1 MKQINLP
8 NGLICVV
15 GQRNHE
21 GLTLSA
27 TVKVGHLN
35 EPKLGLAAVYEKVI
49 MLQAPEVATI
59 YGGTITSYLTGG
71 ETKDFKA
78 YIEKMAK
85 LVAYPELNEDL
96 LKNAVEDIIRHNRDR
111 NVLPRRQLKLLYKHT
126 AFSGNIVWDTEAYT
140 ASLLSLTVEDLQSF
154 HDCYFT
160 GKNIIIGVSGIP
172 AAKILP
178 ELEEAFSKVPSGTPQ
193 KAELPEYTGGY
204 GYLRLHPTEN
214 GHGSFNRVL
223 MGWDI
228 SALVNV
234 ADANVMMSML
244 SGRLE
249 RKFAAAGIDAAI
261 EVRVAGYYG
270 CRTLRIAVECG
281 PQTDVNVMLD
291 IICANIKRLKTEPA
305 SERRMETSRN
315 RAMVEKLLKFQQP
328 DSAAV
333 EISWQILKRGF
344 MYDIADRINNTW
356 RVSAR
361 NVMEVSQEIFNDNP
375 TVVVASEVH
384 PAFIYSLEEIVDK
397 MK

>member
-1 MKQINLP
+1 MVSIS
-8 NGLICVV
+8 
-15 GQRNHE
+15 
-21 GLTLSA
+21 SA
-27 TVKVGHLN
+27 
-35 EPKLGLAAVYEKVI
+35 
-49 MLQAPEVATI
+49 
-59 YGGTITSYLTGG
+59 
-71 ETKDFKA
+71 
-78 YIEKMAK
+78 
-85 LVAYPELNEDL
+85 
-96 LKNAVEDIIRHNRDR
+96 
-111 NVLPRRQLKLLYKHT
+111 
-126 AFSGNIVWDTEAYT
+126 
-140 ASLLSLTVEDLQSF
+140 
-154 HDCYFT
+154 
-160 GKNIIIGVSGIP
+160 IP
-172 AAKILP
+172 AA
-178 ELEEAFSKVPSGTPQ
+178 AFP
-193 KAELPEYTGGY
+193 
-204 GYLRLHPTEN
+204 
-214 GHGSFNRVL
+214 
-223 MGWDI
+223 
-228 SALVNV
+228 
-234 ADANVMMSML
+234 
-244 SGRLE
+244 
-249 RKFAAAGIDAAI
+249 RKFAEAGIDAAI

-291 IICANIKRLKTEPA
+291 IICANIKRLKNEVA